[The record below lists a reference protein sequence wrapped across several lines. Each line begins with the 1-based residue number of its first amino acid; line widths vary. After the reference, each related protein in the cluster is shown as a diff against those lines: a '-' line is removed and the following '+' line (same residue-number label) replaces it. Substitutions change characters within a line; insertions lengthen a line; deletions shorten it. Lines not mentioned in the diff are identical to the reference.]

1 MIKARL
7 LGRRTTGFLSVSP
20 KSGSP
25 LQGITNQKL
34 NFRTFLQDRILFCL
48 FWEVEQFCS
57 TGMHGASQFCT
68 EVSTESN
75 WGVRCTS
82 PPCFAPQ
89 WRSRA
94 TFANWLLFSCCCCSY
109 CTLLSG
115 ATLGSAEGVPQ
126 SIQIQKYGL
135 ANLNISCHALEID
148 VLFLWGGLEAF
159 YISGTWIN
167 ISIFPARFVV
177 AHG

>member
-7 LGRRTTGFLSVSP
+7 LGRRKTGFLSVSP

-25 LQGITNQKL
+25 LQGITNQKV
-34 NFRTFLQDRILFCL
+34 NFRTFVQDRILFCL

-115 ATLGSAEGVPQ
+115 ATLGSAEGGSPTNTNTKIWVGEPEYQ
-126 SIQIQKYGL
+126 LSCFWNWCSLSMRWSWSLLYFWYLDKY
-135 ANLNISCHALEID
+135 
-148 VLFLWGGLEAF
+148 F
-159 YISGTWIN
+159 YLS
-167 ISIFPARFVV
+167 S
-177 AHG
+177 